1 MDGRACDKDVGWKG
15 LKTFCAWRA
24 WEYHATPITWQ
35 LQIPLGCWDWKAS
48 EDQSTTFSNNP
59 DGPCRHA
66 SCEQMSQ
73 WIHTSFNEIKLSE
86 RMIAYNSWRHHQF
99 SYFPNEPARAA
110 VPPPIVP
117 APPDSDRDDTDNS
130 NVDPGSTSDS
140 ESFPPPIVPAPSAVL
155 AASLPPGRRDPG
167 WDDTDDSN

>member
-1 MDGRACDKDVGWKG
+1 MV
-15 LKTFCAWRA
+15 
-24 WEYHATPITWQ
+24 
-35 LQIPLGCWDWKAS
+35 S
-48 EDQSTTFSNNP
+48 EVSNNP

-155 AASLPPGRRDPG
+155 AASLPPGCRDPG
-167 WDDTDDSN
+167 WDDTDDSNFDPDSTSDSE